1 MSVYFRRMQ
10 PITSG
15 SWAKVAR
22 KTYQHEAGL
31 VVRFDDNRWGWEII
45 GASRF
50 DGYLYGT
57 LWAAQM
63 AATS

>member
-1 MSVYFRRMQ
+1 MKRMQ
-10 PITSG
+10 PTTSG
-15 SWAKVAR
+15 SWVKVAR
-22 KTYQHEAGL
+22 KTYQHESGIT
-31 VVRFDDNRWGWEII
+31 VRFDDNHWGWEII

>member
-1 MSVYFRRMQ
+1 MSAYFRRMQ
-10 PITSG
+10 PITEG
-15 SWAKVAR
+15 EWVRAAR
-22 KTYQHEAGL
+22 KTYRHETGI

-45 GASRF
+45 GSSRF
-50 DGYLYGT
+50 DGCLFGT